1 MLANPPVLPCQPRL
15 RRAVS
20 FKLPGLTNLSV
31 KGLGRAWLAAL
42 MLMTGVVHA
51 DDSTLASS
59 LMPPVPFTAQ
69 YTLALDGWPDV
80 PITQRVSQSGELFI
94 ASMEASIKVASGYEQ
109 GRFTLNDDTIV
120 PAGYRSGYRLA
131 GIGKDYTRE
140 APNAQE
146 MVPPDRQTLLVALGQ
161 QADAQWAQGQCTQAV
176 PCSIDYLDHKGR
188 TRTLVYEVQAEE
200 SLQAADQTFRTL
212 RLDAWREHRDQKHYR
227 IWLAPRWPGL
237 MVALDYLDY
246 EDSPAGE
253 EPEVSAHL
261 VLNQLSS
268 SRR

>member
-1 MLANPPVLPCQPRL
+1 MLANSPVLPCWTRL
-15 RRAVS
+15 RRPVS
-20 FKLPGLTNLSV
+20 L
-31 KGLGRAWLAAL
+31 KGLSRGWLAAL
-42 MLMTGVVHA
+42 ALMAGVAHA
-51 DDSTLASS
+51 DDSTLTST
-59 LMPPVPFTAQ
+59 LMPPVTFTAQ

-109 GRFTLNDDTIV
+109 GRFTLDGDTLM

-140 APNAQE
+140 APSKQDA
-146 MVPPDRQTLLVALGQ
+146 VLPDRQTLLVILSQ
-161 QADAQWAQGQCTQAV
+161 QTDAQWAQGKCTAAV
-176 PCSIDYLDHKGR
+176 PCSLDYLDHKGR
-188 TRTLVYEVQAEE
+188 TRTLMYEIQGEE
-200 SLQAADQTFRTL
+200 SLQAAEQTFRTL
-212 RLDAWREHRDQKHYR
+212 RIDAWRKHRDQKHYR

-246 EDSPAGE
+246 EDNAPGE
-253 EPEVSAHL
+253 DPEVSAHL
-261 VLNQLSS
+261 VLDQLSS